1 MGTVGRVDGPE
12 WDLVIVGGGP
22 AGTAA
27 AAAAI
32 VARPELRIL
41 VVDRQDFPRNKT
53 CGDGVAAE
61 ALDLAAALGFAMG
74 PLLAGCPP
82 VDRLRITAPG
92 GAVADRRMARTVRVV
107 PRKILDARL
116 LADVRGRG
124 VAFRRH
130 TVRSVALTE
139 GGVTLDGT
147 LRAAVVIAADGAES
161 VVRRMVTAPGP
172 RTPPVALALR
182 GYAPELPGQ
191 DGAQLITMSA
201 RHWPAYAW
209 SFPIG
214 DGRANVG
221 YGELLTDRPLTREA
235 LRHGM
240 SRLLPGLDPE
250 PTALRA
256 HRLPLSPGRPRI
268 ADGRVLLAG
277 DALSLINPLSGE
289 GIFYAL
295 RSGSLAGAAAA
306 AAVTGEVPDAGG
318 AYRRAMDRVL
328 RRHLRTTDRLDRMLR
343 HPWLLDAGIRAAGAR
358 QRTFDDLV
366 RLSLADGTLT
376 ASLVAGLGRQL
387 WPRHPEAGGTA

>member
-1 MGTVGRVDGPE
+1 MDGSA

-32 VARPELRIL
+32 GARPELRIL
-41 VVDRQDFPRNKT
+41 IVDRHDFPRDKT
-53 CGDGVAAE
+53 CGDGIAAE
-61 ALDLAAALGFAMG
+61 ALDVAAELGFAMG

-82 VDRLRITAPG
+82 IDRLRLTAPG
-92 GAVADRRMARTVRVV
+92 GAVADRPMARAVRVI
-107 PRKILDARL
+107 PRAILDARL
-116 LADVRGRG
+116 LADVRERG

-130 TVRSVALTE
+130 TVRRLTLA
-139 GGVTLDGT
+139 GDGIVLDRT
-147 LRAAVVIAADGAES
+147 IRAAMVIAADGAES
-161 VVRRMVTAPGP
+161 MIRRAITAP
-172 RTPPVALALR
+172 RRRNPPVALALR
-182 GYAPELPGQ
+182 GYAAELPGQ

-201 RHWPAYAW
+201 RNWPAYAW

-221 YGELLTDRPLTREA
+221 YGELLTDRPLNREA
-235 LRHGM
+235 LRDGM

-250 PTALRA
+250 PDGLRA

-295 RSGSLAGAAAA
+295 RSGSLAGR
-306 AAVTGEVPDAGG
+306 AAVAALGGEVPDAGA
-318 AYRRAMDRVL
+318 AYRRSMDRAL

-343 HPWLLDAGIRAAGAR
+343 HPWLLDAGIRAAAAR

-366 RLSLADGTLT
+366 RLALADGTL
-376 ASLVAGLGRQL
+376 SVPLLVGIGSHLRSTG
-387 WPRHPEAGGTA
+387 